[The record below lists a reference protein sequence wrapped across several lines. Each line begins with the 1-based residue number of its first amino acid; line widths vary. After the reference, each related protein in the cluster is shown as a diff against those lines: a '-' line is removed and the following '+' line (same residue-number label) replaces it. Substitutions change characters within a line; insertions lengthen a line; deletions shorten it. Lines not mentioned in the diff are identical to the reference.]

1 MLDRIRIQEVEKA
14 IFRMREE
21 RPYGGRRIA
30 KNEPFLIVDK
40 AAVSDFNV
48 VKRSIAEVGR
58 STEATGA
65 IIKGITFNLT
75 NGQVMMD
82 LFNAIFGN
90 ISSSQSTTF
99 TVTGDYD
106 MGDSNELVLPTQ
118 PDGQVFL
125 YLYTDNGLKKICEN
139 QYEFKGNEEQKR
151 TIELKSGI
159 GEYGG
164 YYIEFKNEDYKNK
177 IIKYIYDERV
187 NNVTR
192 SSIGQIGED
201 IIGTLEMQCI
211 AYDIY
216 KEEQMRI
223 LIKFEKVS
231 VSTSLRISF
240 NNSEKATSSIISVH
254 ALVPELQNGINK
266 KIMTIELL
274 DYIDDTEEQKLNKEL
289 DDILNMPDLPE
300 EPEESIESA

>member
-1 MLDRIRIQEVEKA
+1 
-14 IFRMREE
+14 
-21 RPYGGRRIA
+21 
-30 KNEPFLIVDK
+30 
-40 AAVSDFNV
+40 
-48 VKRSIAEVGR
+48 
-58 STEATGA
+58 
-65 IIKGITFNLT
+65 
-75 NGQVMMD
+75 
-82 LFNAIFGN
+82 
-90 ISSSQSTTF
+90 
-99 TVTGDYD
+99 
-106 MGDSNELVLPTQ
+106 
-118 PDGQVFL
+118 
-125 YLYTDNGLKKICEN
+125 
-139 QYEFKGNEEQKR
+139 
-151 TIELKSGI
+151 
-159 GEYGG
+159 
-164 YYIEFKNEDYKNK
+164 
-177 IIKYIYDERV
+177 
-187 NNVTR
+187 
-192 SSIGQIGED
+192 
-201 IIGTLEMQCI
+201 MQCI